1 MRAVSVGEIIMRGV
15 NATSDSA
22 ELDSLRPQ
30 MVGAAHEVECCLARD
45 GAANLGPQ
53 AGRGCPEEEQP
64 SNLRLR

>member
-1 MRAVSVGEIIMRGV
+1 MEPVGETSVRGV
-15 NATSDSA
+15 KMQSATRWDWKSS
-22 ELDSLRPQ
+22 PK

-64 SNLRLR
+64 SYLRLR